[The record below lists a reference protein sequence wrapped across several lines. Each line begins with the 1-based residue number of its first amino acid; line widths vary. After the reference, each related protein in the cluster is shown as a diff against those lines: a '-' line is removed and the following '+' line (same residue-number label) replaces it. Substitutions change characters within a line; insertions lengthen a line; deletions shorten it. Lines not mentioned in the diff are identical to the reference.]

1 MKEHKNS
8 WLIFSSIGF
17 QLVASLLMFG
27 WVGNL
32 IDYYFI
38 SSPIGLVI
46 GLIFGGLVS
55 LYQIWIIVSK
65 K

>member
-17 QLVASLLMFG
+17 QLAASLLMFG
-27 WVGNL
+27 WIGNL
-32 IDYYFI
+32 IDYYFL
-38 SSPIGLVI
+38 SSPIGLVM

-55 LYQIWIIVSK
+55 LYQIWIIVSEK
-65 K
+65 

>member
-1 MKEHKNS
+1 MKEHKNN
-8 WLIFSSIGF
+8 WLAFSSIGF

-27 WVGNL
+27 WIGNL
-32 IDYYFI
+32 IDYYFL
-38 SSPIGLVI
+38 SSPNGLVI

-55 LYQIWIIVSK
+55 LYQIWIIASK